1 MTKER
6 VSNRL
11 ARVVLGAT
19 FAAIAFVIERRVIRA
34 IKKGQ
39 LGPAP
44 AEVPSGLAMTSTAE
58 GVEVT
63 PDEPD

>member
-1 MTKER
+1 MTKGR

-19 FAAIAFVIERRVIRA
+19 FAVIAFVIERRVIRA

-39 LGPAP
+39 LGPTP
-44 AEVPSGLAMTSTAE
+44 AEAPSGLAMTSTAE